1 MLSTTSILMT
11 MIGSFS
17 FSICYLV
24 LAKAILF
31 TVDELNQSLVNI
43 REAIEDLE
51 YQDSVKV
58 KSLRRLFERTD
69 PISGSGM
76 FEVRILTK
84 LGGKLNI
91 IFLAQQV
98 NSNRHD
104 LQCYHIYHYHGSIQT
119 KFC

>member
-17 FSICYLV
+17 FSIGYLV
-24 LAKAILF
+24 VAKAILF

-43 REAIEDLE
+43 RETIEDLE
-51 YQDSVKV
+51 DQDSVKV

-76 FEVRILTK
+76 FEVRILTS

-91 IFLAQQV
+91 KSF
-98 NSNRHD
+98 
-104 LQCYHIYHYHGSIQT
+104 
-119 KFC
+119 